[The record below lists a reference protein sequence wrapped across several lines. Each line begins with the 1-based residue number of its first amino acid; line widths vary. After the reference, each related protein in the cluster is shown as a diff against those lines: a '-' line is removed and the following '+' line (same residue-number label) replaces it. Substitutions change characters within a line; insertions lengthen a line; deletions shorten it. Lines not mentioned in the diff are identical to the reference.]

1 MSREGEN
8 IKKNQLEILKL
19 KYTIYE
25 KNSLNE
31 PNRLGLGRL
40 WVNLKIEQCNLS
52 NLKNR
57 FKKLL
62 MNKAEMAIVIYELD
76 NKATSITRHRDIL

>member
-40 WVNLKIEQCNLS
+40 
-52 NLKNR
+52 
-57 FKKLL
+57 
-62 MNKAEMAIVIYELD
+62 
-76 NKATSITRHRDIL
+76 